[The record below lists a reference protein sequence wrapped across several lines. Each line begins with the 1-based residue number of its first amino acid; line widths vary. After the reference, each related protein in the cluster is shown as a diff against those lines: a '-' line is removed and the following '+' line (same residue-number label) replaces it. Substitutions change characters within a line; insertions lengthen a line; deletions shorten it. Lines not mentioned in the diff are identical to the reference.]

1 MDYLHI
7 LALNTSPSVFPTSS
21 PSGCRCD
28 VDETKVVCIVTRVL
42 HDPICVH
49 RSSRVD
55 NGNSVDSTS

>member
-7 LALNTSPSVFPTSS
+7 PALNTSPSCFPISS
-21 PSGCRCD
+21 PSSCRCD

-42 HDPICVH
+42 QDPVRVH

-55 NGNSVDSTS
+55 DGNSVDSTS